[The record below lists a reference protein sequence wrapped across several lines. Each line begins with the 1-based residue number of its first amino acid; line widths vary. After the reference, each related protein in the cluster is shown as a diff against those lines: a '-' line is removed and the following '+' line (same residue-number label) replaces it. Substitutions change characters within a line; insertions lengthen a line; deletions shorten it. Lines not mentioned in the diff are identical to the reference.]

1 VTAEAIADPGWI
13 AHLTKGAEWNRWNLQ
28 IPRGRENRN
37 LQVPSEDANPPW
49 GERADGMRAARSYG
63 MTSLEHFPPAR
74 AIGRCLLLLALG
86 GCSGADDPVEDA
98 GTPDAQDCSALEQKI
113 SAELDVAA
121 QDPNIVGTPDFTL
134 LLESQ
139 DGRAY
144 THSHG
149 NAGPTV
155 VYESASTSK
164 LVSAVIILDLVD
176 QGVLSLET
184 KAHDLLPFWT
194 ETTVTLRQLLSFT
207 SGFYDE
213 PFCLNVG
220 GANFETCVESIY
232 TDNAATAPAAGT
244 VYQYSS
250 SHLQVAGLMAI
261 KAKGVASWTEIFNAW
276 KAKTGL
282 FPTATYDLPSAT
294 NPRLAGGMH
303 WNATE
308 YLGFLRALSAGQ
320 ILAPATRT
328 QLFANQRGS
337 ATLTNSP
344 AWAKVQ
350 EDWSY
355 GLGNWLE
362 CPTAKTLGGFD
373 CGTGHRNSSPGAYGS
388 YPFLDFDHHYVGVL
402 ARMGELGQGFEGVL
416 LFRSAAEDIAKWAD
430 GACGP

>member
-1 VTAEAIADPGWI
+1 MLFQRT
-13 AHLTKGAEWNRWNLQ
+13 
-28 IPRGRENRN
+28 
-37 LQVPSEDANPPW
+37 
-49 GERADGMRAARSYG
+49 
-63 MTSLEHFPPAR
+63 
-74 AIGRCLLLLALG
+74 CLLVLALG
-86 GCSGADDPVEDA
+86 ACDGASEATEDA
-98 GTPDAQDCSALEQKI
+98 ATPDAADCSALEQKI
-113 SAELDVAA
+113 STELDLAS
-121 QDPNIVGTPDFTL
+121 QDPNIVGSPDFTL
-134 LLESQ
+134 LLQTE
-139 DGRAY
+139 DGRSY

-164 LVSAVIILDLVD
+164 LVTAVIILDLVD
-176 QGVLSLET
+176 QGVLTLET

-213 PFCLNVG
+213 PGCLNVG
-220 GANFETCVESIY
+220 AASFETCVQTIY
-232 TDNAATAPAAGT
+232 ANNAPTAPAAGT

-261 KAKGVASWTEIFNAW
+261 KAKGAASWTQIVNDW

-282 FPTATYDLPSAT
+282 FPSATYDLPSAT

-303 WNATE
+303 WTATE

-320 ILAPATRT
+320 ILTAATRT
-328 QLFANQRGS
+328 ELFANQRGT
-337 ATLTNSP
+337 ATLRTSP
-344 AWAKVQ
+344 AWNKVQ

-373 CGTGHRNSSPGAYGS
+373 CGAGHRNSSPGAYGS
-388 YPFLDFDHHYVGVL
+388 YPFIDFDHHYVGIL
-402 ARMGELGQGFEGVL
+402 ARMGELGKGFEGVL
-416 LFRSAAEDIAKWAD
+416 LFRTAAEDIAKWAD
-430 GACGP
+430 GTCGP